1 MIDGLLQFFQGLV
14 TQAED
19 DEVSD
24 QPITLVAAALLLEVS
39 RSDNT
44 KTRIELELIA
54 KFIAEEFGLSA
65 EEVSGLIQAADAQVE
80 AAHDVYQFT
89 QVINQHLDYA
99 GKKRLLY
106 AMWRLAFADQRVDAI
121 EEHTIRK
128 LAGLLHL
135 AHADFIQEKL
145 RARGTATRSSRRGDS

>member
-1 MIDGLLQFFQGLV
+1 MIDRLLQFFQGLV
-14 TQAED
+14 AQAED
-19 DEVSD
+19 AEASG

-44 KTRIELELIA
+44 KTRIELDLIA
-54 KFIAEEFGLSA
+54 KFMAEEFGLSD

-80 AAHDVYQFT
+80 AAHDLYQFT

-106 AMWRLAFADQRVDAI
+106 AMWRLAFADQRIDAI
-121 EEHTIRK
+121 EDHTIRK

-135 AHADFIQEKL
+135 AHEDFIREKL
-145 RARGTATRSSRRGDS
+145 RARDATAKS